1 MRPKHLAMN
10 LSKLQ
15 PHPCTD
21 VTLEQYATEGDL
33 AAYWLLAV
41 EELDGFEG
49 KTVLDLGAGNG
60 VLGLGALM
68 LGAAKVVLVE
78 TDADALDVLRQ
89 NVNGLGPALAQRA
102 VVKQATLGIDE
113 SRDRGR

>member
-41 EELDGFEG
+41 EELVLKE
-49 KTVLDLGAGNG
+49 KPSSIWEPVTVFWDL
-60 VLGLGALM
+60 AL
-68 LGAAKVVLVE
+68 
-78 TDADALDVLRQ
+78 
-89 NVNGLGPALAQRA
+89 
-102 VVKQATLGIDE
+102 
-113 SRDRGR
+113 